1 MATKKVKG
9 PNWANIK
16 KLRNHLAKLRQ
27 TKYRKFSMAGYIRI
41 LHSKKT
47 GDVVSVGE
55 LRKNGPEC
63 GSAACLA
70 GEAVILLAPRKTVFP
85 VICYSHRE
93 CEDWVHIPTAD
104 VELHAKMLLG
114 LDYASAV
121 HVFVGLWSQADLLHL
136 ITKKD
141 AIRYL
146 DKAIKE
152 KDIFVCL
159 DS

>member
-16 KLRNHLAKLRQ
+16 KLRDHLAKLRQ
-27 TKYRKFSMAGYIRI
+27 TKYRKFNMADYIQI
-41 LHSKKT
+41 ISGKEY
-47 GDVVSVGE
+47 GDTVSVGE

-70 GEAVILLAPRKTVFP
+70 GETVILLAPATMKFGVTGDDSSRSYDLYLKHNSVEP
-85 VICYSHRE
+85 V
-93 CEDWVHIPTAD
+93 
-104 VELHAKMLLG
+104 AKKLLG
-114 LDYASAV
+114 LNNREAWHMFSGD
-121 HVFVGLWSQADLLHL
+121 WSQNFLERK
-136 ITKKD
+136 TKQQ

-152 KDIFVCL
+152 RDILVCL